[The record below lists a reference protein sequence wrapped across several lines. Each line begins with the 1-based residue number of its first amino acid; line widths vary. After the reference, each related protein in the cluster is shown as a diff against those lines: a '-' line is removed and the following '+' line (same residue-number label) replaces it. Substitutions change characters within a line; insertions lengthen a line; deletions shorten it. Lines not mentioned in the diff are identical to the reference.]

1 MTTNTQLMVLNTP
14 KELNLRDNVHQ
25 FVAMTRVR
33 RVDLPHFA
41 NQQARQ
47 AVNIH
52 PSVYQAQ
59 ALRNKRHPL
68 LVALQ
73 RTLKQVLRWA

>member
-1 MTTNTQLMVLNTP
+1 MVLAHP
-14 KELNLRDNVHQ
+14 KELNLKDNIHQ
-25 FVAMTRVR
+25 FVAMTQVR
-33 RVDLPHFA
+33 TVDLPHFA
-41 NQQARQ
+41 NWQARQ

-59 ALRNKRHPL
+59 TRRNKRHPL